1 MVPGVNRTFAAASS
15 SAASEREIQSAGG
28 FDIGQSGSFETDSA
42 AGAEAGSVD
51 PDEEDSDED
60 AAGADEADEA
70 AVSLGSDR
78 LDLEDVPFSLRAQP
92 VPLK

>member
-1 MVPGVNRTFAAASS
+1 VKRTFAAASS

-42 AGAEAGSVD
+42 AGAAAGAVDPPSPEDD
-51 PDEEDSDED
+51 PDEEDSAED
-60 AAGADEADEA
+60 DAEEAT
-70 AVSLGSDR
+70 VSLGSGRFDR
-78 LDLEDVPFSLRAQP
+78 EEVAFSLRAQP